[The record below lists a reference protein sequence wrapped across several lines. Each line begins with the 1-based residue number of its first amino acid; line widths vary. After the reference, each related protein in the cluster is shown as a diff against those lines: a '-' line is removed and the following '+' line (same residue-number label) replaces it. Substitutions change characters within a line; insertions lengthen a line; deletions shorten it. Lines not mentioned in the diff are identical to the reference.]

1 MCACIEGV
9 MLCLMTPKTACSTV
23 KAGRVN
29 GGGGLDR
36 KQTKNKKS
44 YCIGSCVKPF
54 RNKECALGTWV
65 MMD

>member
-1 MCACIEGV
+1 M
-9 MLCLMTPKTACSTV
+9 
-23 KAGRVN
+23 

>member
-29 GGGGLDR
+29 GGGGDLTEN
-36 KQTKNKKS
+36 KLKTKKV
-44 YCIGSCVKPF
+44 I
-54 RNKECALGTWV
+54 A
-65 MMD
+65 